1 MDGSLTSHRILN
13 PPSLPAPVGFSHV
26 VVAVPGRTVYIAG
39 QAGHLPDGSIPDDSI
54 VRQFEVAAGNVV
66 KALTAAG
73 GLPEHVVAMQIL
85 TTDAA
90 EYRASLEG
98 IGAAYRHHFGR
109 HYPAITFLEVKGL
122 FDPAAKIELTCVA
135 VIPED

>member
-1 MDGSLTSHRILN
+1 
-13 PPSLPAPVGFSHV
+13 
-26 VVAVPGRTVYIAG
+26 VYIAG
-39 QAGHLPDGSIPDDSI
+39 QAGHLPHGVIAGDTI

-66 KALTAAG
+66 KALAAAG

-98 IGAAYRHHFGR
+98 IGAAYRRHFGR
-109 HYPAITFLEVKGL
+109 HYPAITLAEVKGL
-122 FDPAAKIELTCVA
+122 FDPAAKVELTCVA
-135 VIPED
+135 VVP